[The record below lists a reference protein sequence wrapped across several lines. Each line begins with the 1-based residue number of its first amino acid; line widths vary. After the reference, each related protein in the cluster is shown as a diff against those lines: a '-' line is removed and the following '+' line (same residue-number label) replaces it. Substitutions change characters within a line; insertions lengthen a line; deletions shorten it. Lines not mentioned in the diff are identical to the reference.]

1 MTMTLLLIAACV
13 VTNGAGQ
20 VLLRLGAMGAAPVTL
35 DLATWV
41 ELFSRWPI
49 VAGLLLWGAS
59 MVAWIAV
66 LGRAELSYAY
76 LFGSVNYVAVPLAA
90 VMLLGET
97 MPRAR
102 LLGMVLILA
111 GVVLVLQGGSRAAPV
126 R

>member
-1 MTMTLLLIAACV
+1 MTRTLLLIAACV

-20 VLLRLGAMGAAPVTL
+20 LLLRLGAMGAAPVTF

-41 ELFSRWPI
+41 GLFSRWPI
-49 VAGLLLWGAS
+49 VAGLVLWGVS
-59 MVAWIAV
+59 MIAWLAV

-90 VMLLGET
+90 ALLLGET
-97 MPRAR
+97 LPRAR
-102 LLGMVLILA
+102 LLGMVCILA
-111 GVVLVLQGGSRAAPV
+111 GVLLVLHGGNRALV

>member
-1 MTMTLLLIAACV
+1 MTRTLLLIAACV
-13 VTNGAGQ
+13 ATNGAGQ
-20 VLLRLGAMGAAPVTL
+20 VFLRLGAMGAAPVTL
-35 DLATWV
+35 DLATWG

-49 VAGLLLWGAS
+49 VAGLFLWGAS
-59 MVAWIAV
+59 MIAWIAV

-90 VMLLGET
+90 AMLLGET

-102 LLGMVLILA
+102 LLGMVFILA

>member
-1 MTMTLLLIAACV
+1 MTRTLLLIAAAF

-20 VLLRLGAMGAAPVTL
+20 LLLRLGAMGAAPATL

-41 ELFSRWPI
+41 GLFSRWPI
-49 VAGLLLWGAS
+49 VAGLFLWGVS
-59 MVAWIAV
+59 MIAWLAV

-90 VMLLGET
+90 AMLLGET
-97 MPRAR
+97 LPRAR
-102 LLGMVLILA
+102 LLGMVCILA
-111 GVVLVLQGGSRAAPV
+111 GVILVLQGGNRAPV